1 MRLKFSCTMKESDK
15 TIVHLVTKLNSASSS
30 SLSWPRFYTTTV
42 SPLERDRTVD
52 DWRSDVVWFSIWSYQ
67 FTSTLVPATYMKS
80 LQMMKAVIENND
92 TPTNIQPN
100 SDGWTCWFTVPSHDL
115 VSPKGQYIMEVLEL
129 DIFTSV
135 TLIHWLMMHGT
146 VLHWVLHCA
155 FLKSFFGTPNGQ
167 TMGGQK
173 NYVVLDLH
181 VANQIRFRK
190 STKYVLVIKIYQ
202 KRLLDN
208 WC

>member
-115 VSPKGQYIMEVLEL
+115 VSPKGQYIMEVVEL
-129 DIFTSV
+129 DIFTCISHSLADDAWYV
-135 TLIHWLMMHGT
+135 SPLGSPLC
-146 VLHWVLHCA
+146 VLKI
-155 FLKSFFGTPNGQ
+155 FLWYSKWPNYG
-167 TMGGQK
+167 
-173 NYVVLDLH
+173 
-181 VANQIRFRK
+181 R
-190 STKYVLVIKIYQ
+190 TKKLRCSWPSRCEPNSI
-202 KRLLDN
+202 
-208 WC
+208 

>member
-1 MRLKFSCTMKESDK
+1 MTLQQTFNLILMGEHADLPYQAMTWYPQKVSISWKSWNW
-15 TIVHLVTKLNSASSS
+15 I
-30 SLSWPRFYTTTV
+30 SLPV
-42 SPLERDRTVD
+42 S
-52 DWRSDVVWFSIWSYQ
+52 
-67 FTSTLVPATYMKS
+67 
-80 LQMMKAVIENND
+80 
-92 TPTNIQPN
+92 
-100 SDGWTCWFTVPSHDL
+100 
-115 VSPKGQYIMEVLEL
+115 
-129 DIFTSV
+129 
-135 TLIHWLMMHGT
+135 LIHWLMMHGT
-146 VLHWVLHCA
+146 FLHWVLHCA

-208 WC
+208 